1 MLQPAF
7 GRRELVRASG
17 GGRLA
22 PQKDDDVINIQI
34 VPWYAAALTLL
45 YIGLSA
51 RVISGR
57 GLHRI
62 NLGSGG
68 IDDMERRIRMHGN
81 FAEYVP
87 LTLLLLLMDELRG
100 LAPLILHL
108 LCLGLLAG
116 RLSHAWGV
124 ASAEHH
130 SGFRVGGTAL
140 TLGVLGLAALAV
152 PLTTFL

>member
-1 MLQPAF
+1 V
-7 GRRELVRASG
+7 RRAPG

-22 PQKDDDVINIQI
+22 LQRDDDVINIQI
-34 VPWYAAALTLL
+34 VPWYAAALALL

-57 GLHRI
+57 SLHRI
-62 NLGSGG
+62 NFGSGG
-68 IDDMERRIRMHGN
+68 IDDMERRIRLNGN

-100 LAPLILHL
+100 LAPVMPHL
-108 LCLGLLAG
+108 LCVGLLAG
-116 RLSHAWGV
+116 RLFHAWGV

-130 SGFRVGGTAL
+130 FRFRVGGTAL
-140 TLGVLGLAALAV
+140 TLGVV
-152 PLTTFL
+152 PTENQIRTY